1 MKSYSKLNEEKSA
14 VSERL
19 NKTLK
24 SKIWKYMPTM
34 SKNILIDKLD
44 DIACKC
50 NNIYHRSIKIKPNC
64 IKQSTLF
71 DFDHEDKYR
80 DPNFKVCDQLRIS
93 SKM

>member
-1 MKSYSKLNEEKSA
+1 MMVKNNKTKSYSKLNEEKSA

-44 DIACKC
+44 DITCKC
-50 NNIYHRSIKIKPNC
+50 NNIS
-64 IKQSTLF
+64 
-71 DFDHEDKYR
+71 
-80 DPNFKVCDQLRIS
+80 
-93 SKM
+93 

>member
-1 MKSYSKLNEEKSA
+1 MMIKNNKTKSYSKLNEEKSA

-64 IKQSTLF
+64 IK
-71 DFDHEDKYR
+71 
-80 DPNFKVCDQLRIS
+80 
-93 SKM
+93 

>member
-1 MKSYSKLNEEKSA
+1 MVKNNKAKSYSKLNEEKSA
-14 VSERL
+14 VSEKL

-24 SKIWKYMPTM
+24 SKIWKYMLTI

-64 IKQSTLF
+64 IK
-71 DFDHEDKYR
+71 
-80 DPNFKVCDQLRIS
+80 
-93 SKM
+93 

>member
-1 MKSYSKLNEEKSA
+1 MMVKNNETKSYSKHNEEKSA
-14 VSERL
+14 VTERL

-50 NNIYHRSIKIKPNC
+50 NNIYHR
-64 IKQSTLF
+64 
-71 DFDHEDKYR
+71 
-80 DPNFKVCDQLRIS
+80 
-93 SKM
+93 